1 MELAQVEKIKFCRET
16 IKGILAKVEPI
27 NEEEWEAFETLT
39 SVHKALRKIDLG
51 KISQVRMNLT
61 PKEPPT
67 EQLPLPEGAAVVH
80 GEDSLVEHPHL
91 AEENEEAITQLSDE
105 ADKPKLTIRVP
116 TEEDTDY
123 HVIIGQ
129 AETLGPE
136 LRLTVLAALEDWY
149 GEVPDFLSDE
159 DKALLKAI
167 LETGAMLEPKEPEK
181 PKSHRGRP
189 KKNPTPVEA

>member
-16 IKGILAKVEPI
+16 IKRILAEVEPM

-39 SVHKALRKIDLG
+39 SVHKTLRKIDLG

-61 PKEPPT
+61 PKEPT
-67 EQLPLPEGAAVVH
+67 AEQMPLPEGAAVVH
-80 GEDSLVEHPHL
+80 SEDSLVEHPHL
-91 AEENEEAITQLSDE
+91 AEESEEAITQLGDE

-116 TEEDTDY
+116 TEEDNDY

-149 GEVPDFLSDE
+149 GEIPDFLSDE
-159 DKALLKAI
+159 DRELLKAI
-167 LETGAMLEPKEPEK
+167 LETGTMPEQKEGEK
-181 PKSHRGRP
+181 PKSRRGRP